1 MKDKLRILLRIAL
14 VLFLVCGVTVGVL
27 YVNRDVGIPT
37 DQLEQ
42 DMRTGQGIPDGWT
55 VQTSAGDTT
64 AAGIAYAPD
73 HSDYVHALYIDRN
86 THRFFTTG
94 WFGIMGGSLF
104 EISDFVA
111 AFTVYDRPETAYISM
126 NAEKID
132 RAVIDNGTETRIIEL
147 DSTQPFA
154 LVLPRNSGQCD
165 VLRRR
170 RSAGRSPNC
179 PMSLRTGVRL
189 ISALECSAFSC

>member
-14 VLFLVCGVTVGVL
+14 VLLLVGGVTVGVL
-27 YVNRDVGIPT
+27 YANRDIGIPT
-37 DQLEQ
+37 DRLEQ
-42 DMRTGQGIPDGWT
+42 AMRESQDIPDDWT
-55 VQTSAGDTT
+55 VQISAGDTT
-64 AAGIAYAPD
+64 AAGIAYAPN
-73 HSDYVHALYIDRN
+73 HSDSFFSLYTDRS

-94 WFGIMGGSLF
+94 WFGIMDGSLF

-132 RAVIDNGTETRIIEL
+132 RAVIDSGTETRTIEL

-154 LVLPRNSGQCD
+154 LVLPRNRGSVTFYGADGQP
-165 VLRRR
+165 
-170 RSAGRSPNC
+170 AE
-179 PMSLRTGVRL
+179 VR
-189 ISALECSAFSC
+189 IVR

>member
-14 VLFLVCGVTVGVL
+14 VLLLVCGVTVGVL
-27 YVNRDVGIPT
+27 YVNRDIGIPT

-42 DMRTGQGIPDGWT
+42 AMRESQDIPDDWT

-73 HSDYVHALYIDRN
+73 HSDYVFALYIDRD

-94 WFGIMGGSLF
+94 WFLTIGGSLF

-126 NAEKID
+126 N
-132 RAVIDNGTETRIIEL
+132 VIDSGTETRTIEL

-154 LVLPRNSGQCD
+154 LVLPRNSGSVTFYGADGQP
-165 VLRRR
+165 
-170 RSAGRSPNC
+170 AE
-179 PMSLRTGVRL
+179 VR
-189 ISALECSAFSC
+189 IVR

>member
-14 VLFLVCGVTVGVL
+14 VLLLVCGVTVGVL
-27 YVNRDVGIPT
+27 YANRDIGIPT

-42 DMRTGQGIPDGWT
+42 DMRTDHIPDDWT

-73 HSDYVHALYIDRN
+73 HSDYVFALYTDRS

-94 WFGIMGGSLF
+94 WFFTMSGSLF

-111 AFTVYDRPETAYISM
+111 AFTVNDRPETAYISM

-132 RAVIDNGTETRIIEL
+132 RAVIDSGIETRTIEL

-154 LVLPRNSGQCD
+154 LVLPRNRGSVTFYGADGQP
-165 VLRRR
+165 
-170 RSAGRSPNC
+170 AE
-179 PMSLRTGVRL
+179 VR
-189 ISALECSAFSC
+189 IVR

>member
-14 VLFLVCGVTVGVL
+14 VLLLVCGVTVGVL
-27 YVNRDVGIPT
+27 YANRDIGIPT

-42 DMRTGQGIPDGWT
+42 AMRESQDIPDDWT

-64 AAGIAYAPD
+64 AAGIAYAPN
-73 HSDYVHALYIDRN
+73 HSDYAFSLYTDRG

-94 WFGIMGGSLF
+94 WFGFMGGSLY

-111 AFTVYDRPETAYISM
+111 ALTVNDCPETAYISM

-132 RAVIDNGTETRIIEL
+132 RAVIDSGTETRTIEL

-154 LVLPRNSGQCD
+154 LVLPRGSGSVTFYGADGQP
-165 VLRRR
+165 
-170 RSAGRSPNC
+170 AE
-179 PMSLRTGVRL
+179 VR
-189 ISALECSAFSC
+189 IVR

>member
-14 VLFLVCGVTVGVL
+14 VLLLVGGVTVGVL
-27 YVNRDVGIPT
+27 YANRDIGIPT

-42 DMRTGQGIPDGWT
+42 AIRESQDIPDDWT

-64 AAGIAYAPD
+64 AAGITYAPD
-73 HSDYVHALYIDRN
+73 YSDYVFALYIDRD

-94 WFGIMGGSLF
+94 WFFTMGGSLF

-111 AFTVYDRPETAYISM
+111 AFTVNDRPETAYISM

-132 RAVIDNGTETRIIEL
+132 RAVIDSGTETRTIEL

-154 LVLPRNSGQCD
+154 LVLPRNRGSVTFYGADGQP
-165 VLRRR
+165 
-170 RSAGRSPNC
+170 AE
-179 PMSLRTGVRL
+179 VR
-189 ISALECSAFSC
+189 IVR

>member
-14 VLFLVCGVTVGVL
+14 VLLLVCGVTVGVL
-27 YVNRDVGIPT
+27 YVNRDIGIPT

-42 DMRTGQGIPDGWT
+42 AIRESQDIPDDWT

-64 AAGIAYAPD
+64 TAGIAYAPN
-73 HSDYVHALYIDRN
+73 HSDYAFSLYTDRD

-94 WFGIMGGSLF
+94 WFFTMSGSLF

-111 AFTVYDRPETAYISM
+111 AFTVNDRPETAYISM

-132 RAVIDNGTETRIIEL
+132 RAVIDSGTETRTIEL

-154 LVLPRNSGQCD
+154 LVLPRNRGSVTFYGADGQP
-165 VLRRR
+165 
-170 RSAGRSPNC
+170 AE
-179 PMSLRTGVRL
+179 VR
-189 ISALECSAFSC
+189 IVR

>member
-14 VLFLVCGVTVGVL
+14 VLLLVGGVTVGVL
-27 YVNRDVGIPT
+27 YANRDIGIPT

-42 DMRTGQGIPDGWT
+42 AIRESQDIPDDWT

-64 AAGIAYAPD
+64 AAGIEYAPD
-73 HSDYVHALYIDRN
+73 YSDYVFALYIDRD

-94 WFGIMGGSLF
+94 WFFTMGGSLF

-111 AFTVYDRPETAYISM
+111 AFTVNDRPETAYISM

-132 RAVIDNGTETRIIEL
+132 RAVIDSGTETRTIEL

-154 LVLPRNSGQCD
+154 LVLPRNRGSVTFYGADGQP
-165 VLRRR
+165 
-170 RSAGRSPNC
+170 AE
-179 PMSLRTGVRL
+179 VR
-189 ISALECSAFSC
+189 IVR

>member
-14 VLFLVCGVTVGVL
+14 VLLLVCGVTVGVL
-27 YVNRDVGIPT
+27 YANRDIGIPT

-42 DMRTGQGIPDGWT
+42 AMRESQDIPDDWT
-55 VQTSAGDTT
+55 VQTSVGDTT
-64 AAGIAYAPD
+64 AAGIAYAPN
-73 HSDYVHALYIDRN
+73 HSDYVFSLYADRD

-94 WFGIMGGSLF
+94 WFFTMGGSLF

-111 AFTVYDRPETAYISM
+111 AFTVNDRPETAYISM

-132 RAVIDNGTETRIIEL
+132 RAVIDSGTETRTIEL

-154 LVLPRNSGQCD
+154 LVLPRNRGSVTFYGADGQP
-165 VLRRR
+165 
-170 RSAGRSPNC
+170 AE
-179 PMSLRTGVRL
+179 VR
-189 ISALECSAFSC
+189 IVR

>member
-14 VLFLVCGVTVGVL
+14 VLLLVCGVTVGVL

-42 DMRTGQGIPDGWT
+42 AMRESQDIPDDWT

-64 AAGIAYAPD
+64 AAGIAYAPN
-73 HSDYVHALYIDRN
+73 HSDYSFSLYIDRD

-94 WFGIMGGSLF
+94 WFFTMSGSLF

-111 AFTVYDRPETAYISM
+111 AFTVNDRPETAYISM

-132 RAVIDNGTETRIIEL
+132 RAVIDSGTETRTIEL

-154 LVLPRNSGQCD
+154 LVLPRSSGSVTFYGADGQP
-165 VLRRR
+165 
-170 RSAGRSPNC
+170 AE
-179 PMSLRTGVRL
+179 VRVVR
-189 ISALECSAFSC
+189 

>member
-14 VLFLVCGVTVGVL
+14 VLLLVCGVTVGVL
-27 YVNRDVGIPT
+27 YINRDVGIPT

-42 DMRTGQGIPDGWT
+42 DMRTSQGIPDGWT
-55 VQTSAGDTT
+55 VQTSAGHTT

-73 HSDYVHALYIDRN
+73 RSDFIFAVYIDREA
-86 THRFFTTG
+86 HRFFTTG
-94 WFGIMGGSLF
+94 WFFTMGGSLF

-111 AFTVYDRPETAYISM
+111 AFTVNDRPETAYISM

-132 RAVIDNGTETRIIEL
+132 HAVIDSGTETRTIEL

-154 LVLPRNSGQCD
+154 LVLPRSSGSVTFYGADGQP
-165 VLRRR
+165 
-170 RSAGRSPNC
+170 AE
-179 PMSLRTGVRL
+179 VR
-189 ISALECSAFSC
+189 IVR

>member
-1 MKDKLRILLRIAL
+1 MKAVKDKLRILLRIAL
-14 VLFLVCGVTVGVL
+14 VLLLVCGVTVGVL
-27 YVNRDVGIPT
+27 YVNRDIGIPT

-42 DMRTGQGIPDGWT
+42 AMRESQDIPDDWT

-64 AAGIAYAPD
+64 AAGIAYAPN
-73 HSDYVHALYIDRN
+73 HSDYSFSLYIDRD

-94 WFGIMGGSLF
+94 WFFTMSGSLF

-111 AFTVYDRPETAYISM
+111 AFTVHDRPETAYISM

-132 RAVIDNGTETRIIEL
+132 RAVIDSGTETRTIEL

-154 LVLPRNSGQCD
+154 LVLPRGSG
-165 VLRRR
+165 
-170 RSAGRSPNC
+170 
-179 PMSLRTGVRL
+179 GVTFYGADGQPAEVR
-189 ISALECSAFSC
+189 IVR

>member
-14 VLFLVCGVTVGVL
+14 VLLLVGGVTVGVL
-27 YVNRDVGIPT
+27 YANRDIGIPT

-42 DMRTGQGIPDGWT
+42 DMRTGPDIPDDWT
-55 VQTSAGDTT
+55 VQISVGDTT

-73 HSDYVHALYIDRN
+73 HSDYVFALYIDRD

-94 WFGIMGGSLF
+94 WFLTSGGSLF

-111 AFTVYDRPETAYISM
+111 ALTVHDRPETAYISM

-132 RAVIDNGTETRIIEL
+132 RAVVDSGTETRTIEL
-147 DSTQPFA
+147 DGSQPFV
-154 LVLPRNSGQCD
+154 LVLPRSSG
-165 VLRRR
+165 
-170 RSAGRSPNC
+170 
-179 PMSLRTGVRL
+179 GVTFYG
-189 ISALECSAFSC
+189 ADDQPAEV

>member
-14 VLFLVCGVTVGVL
+14 VLLLVGGVTVGVL
-27 YVNRDVGIPT
+27 YANRDIGIPT

-42 DMRTGQGIPDGWT
+42 AIRESQDIPDDWT

-73 HSDYVHALYIDRN
+73 YSDYVFALYIDRD

-94 WFGIMGGSLF
+94 WFFTMGGSLF

-111 AFTVYDRPETAYISM
+111 AFTVNDRPETAYISM

-132 RAVIDNGTETRIIEL
+132 SGTETRTIEL

-154 LVLPRNSGQCD
+154 LVLPRNRGSVTFYGADGQP
-165 VLRRR
+165 
-170 RSAGRSPNC
+170 AE
-179 PMSLRTGVRL
+179 VR
-189 ISALECSAFSC
+189 IVR

>member
-14 VLFLVCGVTVGVL
+14 VLLLVGGVTVGVL
-27 YVNRDVGIPT
+27 YANRDIGIPT

-42 DMRTGQGIPDGWT
+42 AIRESQDIPDDWT

-64 AAGIAYAPD
+64 AAGIAHAPD
-73 HSDYVHALYIDRN
+73 YSDYVFALYIDRD

-94 WFGIMGGSLF
+94 WFFTMGGSLF

-111 AFTVYDRPETAYISM
+111 AFTVNDRPETAYISM

-132 RAVIDNGTETRIIEL
+132 RAVIDSGTETRTIEL

-154 LVLPRNSGQCD
+154 LVLPRNRGSVTFYGADGQP
-165 VLRRR
+165 
-170 RSAGRSPNC
+170 AE
-179 PMSLRTGVRL
+179 VR
-189 ISALECSAFSC
+189 IVR

>member
-14 VLFLVCGVTVGVL
+14 VLLLVGGVTVGVL
-27 YVNRDVGIPT
+27 YANRDIGIPT

-42 DMRTGQGIPDGWT
+42 AMRESQDIPDDWT

-64 AAGIAYAPD
+64 AAD
-73 HSDYVHALYIDRN
+73 HSDYVFALYIDRD

-94 WFGIMGGSLF
+94 WFFTMGGSLF

-111 AFTVYDRPETAYISM
+111 AFTVNDRPETAYISM

-132 RAVIDNGTETRIIEL
+132 RAVIDSGTETHTIEL

-154 LVLPRNSGQCD
+154 LVLPRNSGSVTFYGADGQP
-165 VLRRR
+165 
-170 RSAGRSPNC
+170 AE
-179 PMSLRTGVRL
+179 VR
-189 ISALECSAFSC
+189 IVR